1 MQRREVIKLL
11 LGTAAVPLLP
21 REVFA
26 LLRQVHSDLP
36 ATPAPKTLNPHQ
48 DATVTT
54 IADLIIPQTDT
65 PGAKAVRVNE
75 FIDLIL
81 TEWYDAADRDKFLA
95 GLANVD
101 TQSRDLCGKDFVD
114 CSPAQQKQL
123 LTALDEELT
132 EFRQAEAI
140 AARRRRMHY
149 APSNSFFYAMKQLT
163 LVGYFTSEEG
173 AKQALH
179 YEVIPSKHIQCAP
192 LEEHP
197 EEAAKDSCR

>member
-1 MQRREVIKLL
+1 MQRREVIRLL
-11 LGTAAVPLLP
+11 LGTAALPLLP

-26 LLRQVHSDLP
+26 LLSQVHRELP
-36 ATPAPKTLNPHQ
+36 ASAALKTLNPHQ

-54 IADLIIPQTDT
+54 IAELIIPQTDT

-81 TEWYDAADRDKFLA
+81 TEWYDDEDRASFLA

-101 TQSRDLCGKDFVD
+101 TQSRDLFGKDFVD
-114 CSPAQQKQL
+114 CPAAQQKQL

-132 EFRQAEAI
+132 EMRQSDVHAPH
-140 AARRRRMHY
+140 RRRMTGPAHQ
-149 APSNSFFYAMKQLT
+149 SFFYAIKQLT

-192 LEEHP
+192 LEEP
-197 EEAAKDSCR
+197 EAAKTNAG